1 MTRIQNERNQSP
13 SFQEL
18 TADELRAVTGGCD
31 DGSSGC
37 CDGTSTCG
45 CTCIDCCCT
54 CGCAIEWPDLE
65 PDIKTV

>member
-13 SFQEL
+13 RLQEL
-18 TADELRAVTGGCD
+18 TADELRAVMGGCD

-45 CTCIDCCCT
+45 CTCIDCCCV

-65 PDIKTV
+65 PDIRY